1 MRLAV
6 AFLFAWFV
14 VVGGIVLA
22 RGFVAAQRLHPDSII
37 DESRRSLLRGAALLA
52 PKILFPWLRIFPS
65 ELLQRASAPAA
76 PRSPIRFEEIAQK
89 AGVHFVV
96 ENCPTP
102 EKHQPETM
110 PAGVALFDYDGD
122 GFLDIYL
129 TNGAE
134 MPSLVK
140 TSPKYS
146 NRLFH
151 NNGDGTFT
159 DVTERAGVA
168 GAGYGMGLAAGDY
181 DNDGRPDLFLANVN
195 GNQLFHN
202 NGDGTFTDVT
212 AKAGLS
218 GALYKGRKMWSVAA
232 GWFDYNNDGL
242 LDLFV
247 SNYCQWDPFY
257 EPACIGLNGR
267 GYCHPGSFAPLPN
280 TLYRNNG
287 DGTFTDVSAETG
299 ISSVLGK
306 GMGIAFADY
315 DGDGFL
321 DVFVANDNSPN
332 LLFRNIGGKRFEEVG
347 FQAGVAYND
356 EGTALAG
363 MGADFRDLNN
373 DGLPDLWHTA
383 IENETFPLLINDGKG
398 QFRNAGRESRM
409 ANLTRPMS
417 GWSNAIVDLDNDG
430 WKDLVVARSNV
441 LDNIGEISHHFSYAE
456 PNAVFRNLG
465 NGQFEDVSAACGA
478 DFIRPAPHRGLAFG
492 DLDNDGRMD
501 LVVTALGGPVR
512 VFRNITQSGN
522 HWILLKLVGTKSN
535 RMGMGARIRVTTD
548 DGRMLYNEATTS
560 TGYAAS
566 SDPRVHFGLG
576 GSRSIKE
583 IEIRWPSGT
592 RQFLHDLSADRI
604 LEVSEPLD
612 GTRK

>member
-1 MRLAV
+1 MDLAV
-6 AFLFAWFV
+6 LILLLCSV
-14 VVGGIVLA
+14 VIGGIVFALGIA
-22 RGFVAAQRLHPDSII
+22 PPPDVDSASSI
-37 DESRRSLLRGAALLA
+37 DGSRRSFLGAVGLLA
-52 PKILFPWLRIFPS
+52 PKMLFPGLRLGRGEQFLGLFTGAPLPS
-65 ELLQRASAPAA
+65 A
-76 PRSPIRFEEIAQK
+76 IRFEDIAQK
-89 AGVHFVV
+89 SGIHFVT
-96 ENCPTP
+96 ENSPTP
-102 EKHQPETM
+102 MKYQPETM

-122 GFLDIYL
+122 GWLDIYL
-129 TNGAE
+129 VNGAE
-134 MPSLVK
+134 MPSMVK
-140 TSPKYS
+140 TGPKYY

-159 DVTERAGVA
+159 DVSERAGVT
-168 GAGYGMGLAAGDY
+168 GAGYGMGAAVGDY
-181 DNDGRPDLFLANVN
+181 DNDGWPDLFLANVN

-212 AKAGLS
+212 AKAGLG
-218 GALYKGRKMWSVAA
+218 GAMYKGRKMWSVAA

-247 SNYCQWDPFY
+247 ANYCQWDPHF
-257 EPACIGLNGR
+257 EPVCMGLDGR
-267 GYCHPGSFAPLPN
+267 GYCHPNSFAPLPN

-287 DGTFTDVSAETG
+287 DGTFTDVSEETG

-306 GMGIAFADY
+306 GMGVVFADY

-332 LLFRNIGGKRFEEVG
+332 LLFHNLGGKRFEEVG

-356 EGTALAG
+356 EGTPLAS

-373 DGLPDLWHTA
+373 DGLPDIWHTA
-383 IENETFPLLINDGKG
+383 IENETFPLFINKDKG
-398 QFRNAGRESRM
+398 QFRNASQDSRL

-417 GWSNAIVDLDNDG
+417 GWSNGIVDLDNDG

-441 LDNIGEISHHFSYAE
+441 LDNIEQISHHFRYAE
-456 PNAVFRNLG
+456 PNSVFRNMG
-465 NGQFEDVSAACGA
+465 NGRFDDVSASAGA
-478 DFIRPAPHRGLAFG
+478 DFTRPLPHRGLAYG

-501 LVVTALGGPVR
+501 LVVTALGAPVS
-512 VFRNITQSGN
+512 VFRNITETRN
-522 HWILLKLVGTKSN
+522 HWVLFKLTGTKSN
-535 RMGMGARIRVTTD
+535 RMGIGARIRVTTD

-576 GSRSIKE
+576 TSRVMKE
-583 IEIRWPSGT
+583 VEIRWPSGI
-592 RQFLHDLSADRI
+592 RQLLHGVTGNRV
-604 LEVSEPLD
+604 LEVIEP
-612 GTRK
+612 GNGS

>member
-6 AFLFAWFV
+6 WIPLVCLLVLA
-14 VVGGIVLA
+14 GIVFA
-22 RGFVAAQRLHPDSII
+22 NGFLCRPSMNPASITDS
-37 DESRRSLLRGAALLA
+37 SRRTFLRAVGLIA
-52 PKILFPWLRIFPS
+52 PKVLFPWLGPRPS
-65 ELLQRASAPAA
+65 GKLQNLFPAA
-76 PRSPIRFEEIAQK
+76 ALPSPIQFEDIAQK
-89 AGVHFVV
+89 AAVHFVV

-102 EKHQPETM
+102 MKYQPETM

-129 TNGAE
+129 VNGAE

-140 TSPKYS
+140 TDPKYS

-151 NNGDGTFT
+151 NNGNGTFT

-168 GAGYGMGLAAGDY
+168 GAGYGMGAAVGDY
-181 DNDGRPDLFLANVN
+181 DNDGHPDLFLANVN

-218 GALYKGRKMWSVAA
+218 GGIYNGRKMWSIAA

-247 SNYCQWDPFY
+247 ANYCQWDPRY
-257 EPACIGLNGR
+257 EPVCMGLDGR
-267 GYCHPGSFAPLPN
+267 GYCHPDSFAPLPN
-280 TLYRNNG
+280 SLYRNNG
-287 DGTFTDVSAETG
+287 DGTFTDVSKETG

-306 GMGIAFADY
+306 GMGVVFADY
-315 DGDGFL
+315 DDDGFL

-332 LLFRNIGGKRFEEVG
+332 LLFHNIAGKRFEEVG
-347 FQAGVAYND
+347 FQVGVAYND

-373 DGLPDLWHTA
+373 DGLPDIWHTA
-383 IENETFPLLINDGKG
+383 IENETFPLFVNTGKG
-398 QFRNAGRESRM
+398 LFRNATQQSGL
-409 ANLTRPMS
+409 ADLTRQMS
-417 GWSNAIVDLDNDG
+417 GWSNGVVDLDNDG

-441 LDNIGEISHHFSYAE
+441 LDNIGQISRHFRYAE
-456 PNAVFRNLG
+456 PNSVFRNLG
-465 NGQFEDVSAACGA
+465 NGHFEDVSATAGA
-478 DFIRPAPHRGLAFG
+478 DFIRPAPHRGLAYG

-501 LVVTALGGPVR
+501 LVVTALGAPVS
-512 VFRNITQSGN
+512 VFRNVTETHN

-535 RMGMGARIRVTTD
+535 RMGIGAQIRITTD

-566 SDPRVHFGLG
+566 SDARIHFGLG
-576 GSRSIKE
+576 TSREIKE
-583 IEIRWPSGT
+583 IAIRWPSGT
-592 RQFLHDLSADRI
+592 RQLLHDVTADRI
-604 LEVSEPLD
+604 LEVTEPRD
-612 GTRK
+612 GSQQ

>member
-1 MRLAV
+1 MAV
-6 AFLFAWFV
+6 SFLLLCAAGLGGLVFFGGV
-14 VVGGIVLA
+14 VFPPA
-22 RGFVAAQRLHPDSII
+22 SNQDSMK
-37 DESRRSLLRGAALLA
+37 DASRRALLRAAAALGA
-52 PKILFPWLRIFPS
+52 KILLPQFGLSQSKPVRDFLPV
-65 ELLQRASAPAA
+65 PAA
-76 PRSPIRFEEIAQK
+76 SIPPIIKFEEIAQK
-89 AGVHFVV
+89 AGVHFVT
-96 ENCPTP
+96 ENCSTP
-102 EKHQPETM
+102 QKHQPETM

-122 GFLDIYL
+122 GLLDIYL
-129 TNGAE
+129 VNGAE

-140 TSPKYS
+140 TGPKYY

-159 DVTERAGVA
+159 DVSERAGVT
-168 GAGYGMGLAAGDY
+168 GAGYGMGVAVGDY
-181 DNDGRPDLFLANVN
+181 DNDGWPDLFIANVN
-195 GNQLFHN
+195 GNQLYHN

-218 GALYKGRKMWSVAA
+218 GAMHNGRKMWSVAA

-247 SNYCQWDPFY
+247 ANYCQWDSRY
-257 EPACIGLNGR
+257 EPVCMGLDGR

-306 GMGIAFADY
+306 GMGVVFADY

-332 LLFRNIGGKRFEEVG
+332 LLFHNIGGKRFEEVG

-363 MGADFRDLNN
+363 MGAEFKDVNN
-373 DGLPDLWHTA
+373 DGLPDIWHTA
-383 IENETFPLLINDGKG
+383 IENETFPLFTNDGKG
-398 QFRNAGRESRM
+398 MFRNAGQESLL

-417 GWSNAIVDLDNDG
+417 GWSNGVVDLDNDG

-441 LDNIGEISHHFSYAE
+441 LDNIAQISQHFRYAE
-456 PNAVFRNLG
+456 PNSVFRNLG
-465 NGQFEDVSAACGA
+465 NGKFEDVSASAGS
-478 DFIRPAPHRGLAFG
+478 DFIRPAPHRGLAYG
-492 DLDNDGRMD
+492 DLNNDGRMD
-501 LVVTALGGPVR
+501 VVMTALGAPVK
-512 VFRNITQSGN
+512 VFRNITETSN
-522 HWILLKLVGTKSN
+522 HWVLLKLVGTKSN
-535 RMGMGARIRVTTD
+535 RMGLGAQIRLTTA
-548 DGRMLYNEATTS
+548 DGRMRYNEATTS

-576 GSRSIKE
+576 SSRMIKE
-583 IEIRWPSGT
+583 IEIRWPSGI
-592 RQFLHDLSADRI
+592 RQLLHDVVGDRI
-604 LEVSEPLD
+604 VEVIEPAKS
-612 GTRK
+612 GQR

>member
-1 MRLAV
+1 MLSSVVLEEIHLPRSSSPPKATDPPSMIDKTRRRFMRRAGMLIPQ
-6 AFLFAWFV
+6 LM
-14 VVGGIVLA
+14 L
-22 RGFVAAQRLHPDSII
+22 
-37 DESRRSLLRGAALLA
+37 
-52 PKILFPWLRIFPS
+52 PWLRSPRSQPFLLNPS
-65 ELLQRASAPAA
+65 ASAALP
-76 PRSPIRFEEIAQK
+76 SNIRFEDIAAK

-110 PAGVALFDYDGD
+110 PAGIALFDYDGD

-129 TNGAE
+129 VNGAE

-140 TSPKYS
+140 TSPKYW

-168 GAGYGMGLAAGDY
+168 GAGYGMGVAVGDY
-181 DNDGRPDLFLANVN
+181 DNNGFPDLFLANVN
-195 GNQLFHN
+195 GNQLLHN

-212 AKAGLS
+212 VKAGLG
-218 GALYKGRKMWSVAA
+218 GALYKGRKMWSIAA

-247 SNYCQWDPFY
+247 ANYCQWDPSY
-257 EPACIGLNGR
+257 EPVCVGLNGR

-306 GMGIAFADY
+306 GMGVVFADY

-332 LLFRNIGGKRFEEVG
+332 LLFRNLGGKRFEEVG

-356 EGTALAG
+356 EGTSLAG

-398 QFRNAGRESRM
+398 QFRNAGRDSRV
-409 ANLTRPMS
+409 ANLTRAMS

-441 LDNIGEISHHFSYAE
+441 MDNIGEISRHFSYSE
-456 PNAVFRNLG
+456 PNTVFRNLG
-465 NGQFEDVSAACGA
+465 NSQFEDVSATAGP
-478 DFIRPAPHRGLAFG
+478 DFTRPAPHRGLAFG
-492 DLDNDGRMD
+492 DLYNDGRMD
-501 LVVTALGGPVR
+501 LVVTALGAPVS
-512 VFRNITQSGN
+512 VFRNVTQTGN
-522 HWILLKLVGTKSN
+522 HWILIKLVGTKSN
-535 RMGMGARIRVTTD
+535 RMGIGARIRITTD

-576 GSRSIKE
+576 SSRVIKE

-592 RQFLHDLSADRI
+592 HQLLHTVNANRI
-604 LEVSEPLD
+604 LEVVEPRS
-612 GTRK
+612 TTQQ